1 MGSLTLKIRLAL
13 LLGFL
18 LALMAVSGSFAVF
31 HMRGVTASI
40 DTVYRDRIFPMQQL
54 RLVSDAYLVDIA
66 GAVTKIRDG
75 SLTSEEG
82 LSAIGDAQRSIT
94 KQWNAYKLTY
104 LLERE
109 KELIVEAEPLMA
121 RADAAIVRLRTLLEK
136 KDIPSLRAFATSEML
151 SVFEPVGESLN
162 RLFEFQIAVT
172 EQESG
177 RSKVAYDIAIWTSMA
192 LNVLAIAA
200 GGFLAWAV
208 FTRYQAEAGVA
219 EARTERLHR
228 FYVALSR
235 TSQLIVRERN
245 PAVLFD
251 EICKICVDA
260 GHARWATISVVEG
273 DRAVRKTSAG
283 PATELY
289 AGFPAAES
297 INANSAKSSLIVQSL
312 RSGFH
317 RVSQDFQNDTE
328 AGFWRDQAMESGTRS
343 AAAFP
348 LRRGGRV
355 VGALSLH
362 AAEAGFFDEA
372 LVALLDEMVAD
383 LSFALDT
390 IDAEQAHRDAVQ
402 AMREREQQLAAIVES
417 TMEAIITIDA
427 HQRIIVFNHAAV
439 AMFGVP
445 ASVAI
450 GGSMDRFI
458 PKSARGSHREHVD
471 RFSLTGM
478 TSRLMG
484 ERRKLTGIR
493 ADGQEFPIEV
503 SISKTGSA
511 EYPLMTAVIRDLSD
525 LLEAERARQAQAN
538 AEAASKAKTEFLSRM
553 SHELRTPLN
562 AILGFSQLL
571 RAEGQNRFTPMEATQ
586 LDHIHKAGWHL
597 LTLINDVLDVSS
609 IESGHL
615 QLDIRGLEL
624 RPLLDDAIRMTEP
637 LARKA
642 GVKLAVVV
650 CAPTLGVW
658 ADPIRL
664 RQVLLN
670 LLSNAIKYNRPEGE
684 VRIEAR
690 ANDDGMVC
698 IEVTDTGLGMTR
710 EQLKH
715 LYEPFNRLGRERGW
729 IEGTGIGLTLS
740 RQLVDLMQGA
750 MHVDSDT
757 GRGTRVRLTLPVWD
771 RYAATVPQPE
781 FAAEAAQAPPVGV
794 VLYIEDNPVN
804 MLLVE
809 QMLFRWSGVK
819 FVPAENGARGIEL
832 ARSLLPDLVLLDMQL
847 PDMSGFDV
855 LQALRGDSATQS
867 LRIVALSA
875 SAMPEEIEHALR
887 YGASDYWT
895 KPLDFDRFLSDVRR
909 LLQRK
914 TAQPVL

>member
-13 LLGFL
+13 LLGLL
-18 LALMAVSGSFAVF
+18 LALVAVSGSFAVY

-40 DTVYRDRIFPMQQL
+40 DTVYRDRIVPMQQL
-54 RLVSDAYLVDIA
+54 RLVSDAYRVDIA
-66 GAVTKIRDG
+66 GAVMRMRDG
-75 SLTSEEG
+75 SLSVEET
-82 LSAIGDAQRSIT
+82 LEFIDETQRRIA
-94 KQWNAYKLTY
+94 KQWNTYKLTY
-104 LLERE
+104 LLDHE
-109 KELIVEAEPLMA
+109 KDLIAETESLMGG
-121 RADAAIVRLRTLLEK
+121 ADAAVARLRALLEK
-136 KDIPSLRAFATSEML
+136 KDIQGTRAFATTEML
-151 SVFEPVGESLN
+151 DAFAPMGAALN
-162 RLFEFQIAVT
+162 RLFEFQITVT
-172 EQESG
+172 GQESG
-177 RSKVAYDIAIWTSMA
+177 RSKVAYAMAIWTSMA
-192 LNVLAIAA
+192 LNILAIAA

-245 PAVLFD
+245 PAVLFG

-260 GHARWATISVVEG
+260 GHARWATISVVDG
-273 DRAVRKTSAG
+273 DRAVRKASAG

-289 AGFPAAES
+289 SGFPATES
-297 INANSAKSSLIVQSL
+297 VNAKSAKNSLIVQSL

-317 RVSQDFQNDTE
+317 RISQDFQNDAE
-328 AGFWRDQAMESGTRS
+328 AGLWRDQAIASGTRS

-355 VGALSLH
+355 VGVLSLH

-390 IDAEQAHRDAVQ
+390 IDAEQAHLDAVQ

-427 HQRIIVFNHAAV
+427 HQHIIVFNHAAV

-445 ASVAI
+445 ASAAM
-450 GGSMDRFI
+450 GGTMDRFI
-458 PKSARGSHREHVD
+458 PASVRERHREYVE

-484 ERRKLTGIR
+484 ERRKLTGVR
-493 ADGQEFPIEV
+493 ADGREFPIEV

-511 EYPLMTAVIRDLSD
+511 QHPLMTAVIRDLSD
-525 LLEAERARQAQAN
+525 LLEAERARQAQAD

-571 RAEGQNRFTPMEATQ
+571 RAEGQNRFTPMEGTQ

-637 LARKA
+637 LAQKA
-642 GVKLAVVV
+642 GVTLAGVV

-670 LLSNAIKYNRPEGE
+670 LLSNAIKYNRPAGE
-684 VRIEAR
+684 VRLAAA
-690 ANDDGMVC
+690 ANDGLAC

-740 RQLVDLMQGA
+740 RQLVDLMQGT
-750 MHVDSDT
+750 MHVDSDS
-757 GRGTRVRLTLPVWD
+757 GRGTRVRLSLPIWD
-771 RYAATVPQPE
+771 RYAAAAPQPE

-832 ARSLLPDLVLLDMQL
+832 AHSLLPDLVLLDMQL
-847 PDMSGFDV
+847 PDMTGFDV
-855 LQALRGDSATQS
+855 LQALRSDSATQS

-914 TAQPVL
+914 TAQPVT